1 MLVHNC
7 GVAYNAA
14 GGETVLPSKPR
25 IDEARSIIEEADAK
39 VIVFVPLTGAL
50 EHLAAELGKDYSVEI
65 VHGGTSKTERDR
77 IFSAFQKHKAPQ
89 VLVANAGAMSHGLTL
104 TAANT
109 IVWYGP
115 PTSNEIYTQA
125 NARIVRPG
133 QKLTTLI
140 VHIES
145 TPVEKK
151 MFDRLRKKGSM
162 QGALLDLLKG
172 D

>member
-1 MLVHNC
+1 MHNC

-14 GGETVLPSKPR
+14 GGETIIPAKPR
-25 IDEARSIIEEADAK
+25 IDVVHEIIEEAEGK

-50 EHLAAELGKDYSVEI
+50 EHLAAELGKHYSVEV

-77 IFSAFQKHKAPQ
+77 IFGAFQKHKDPH

-104 TAANT
+104 TASNT

-133 QKLTTLI
+133 QKLNTLI

-151 MFDRLRKKGSM
+151 MFDRLRKKGTM

-172 D
+172 E

>member
-7 GVAYNAA
+7 GVAYNVD
-14 GGETVLPSKPR
+14 GGETIIPAKPR
-25 IDEARSIIEEADAK
+25 IDVVRDIIEEADAK

-50 EHLAAELGKDYSVEI
+50 EYLAAELGKHYSVEI
-65 VHGGTSKTERDR
+65 VHGGTSKAERDR
-77 IFSAFQKHKAPQ
+77 IFGEFQKHKNPR

-104 TAANT
+104 TAANV
-109 IVWYGP
+109 IVWFGP

-133 QKLTTLI
+133 QTLTTLI

-145 TPVEKK
+145 TPVERK
-151 MFDRLRKKGSM
+151 MFDRLRKKGTM

-172 D
+172 E